1 MRIYYFP
8 DAKICLFFAVFACA
22 TYGYSAEDKLWPV
35 TFNDGGESAAVQH
48 IETAEVVP
56 QQEKPTPVFVAAPAA
71 PQPVAEST
79 ITVVAPAR
87 RQDASSTSLWD
98 AVALA
103 VKWHPLIKRAEQE
116 LAQSQEAINEAEAG
130 WLPSLSAGVKSGFE
144 ENQYSGRDEGSS
156 ALVLSASQLLYDFGK
171 TESKVGLANT
181 TARHQASSRDKSVS
195 DIAYETV
202 SDYLQA
208 VRYQRLA
215 EIAATQVT
223 GFSTI
228 NEIARK
234 RASLGA
240 SAQSDYS
247 QSKVR
252 LASSVAAQHDYQAQA
267 NRWSAAL
274 DSITNSAV
282 SSRLSMQFP
291 DGMEGICRNTPTG
304 NITSPTI
311 AMAHAQI
318 DMARDRVAAAKAD
331 YYPTLSLDPSYEYQL
346 DDDSTST
353 NRSSKKGRW
362 GVFIN
367 VSVPLYEGGSQVSRT
382 RQSEQVLQAAQYNL
396 DREKTDAVQKLNEA
410 TSQIA
415 SMQESLVAK
424 KTREGEALQTRDLYK
439 MQYIEL
445 GNRSFSDLLTAEA
458 EIHQTR
464 MDIVNQSYTMTLLSV
479 ECLYYSGQLADYF
492 IAGRQ

>member
-1 MRIYYFP
+1 MRIHYFP
-8 DAKICLFFAVFACA
+8 DAKISLFFAVFACA

-35 TFNDGGESAAVQH
+35 TFSDEEA
-48 IETAEVVP
+48 
-56 QQEKPTPVFVAAPAA
+56 AAPAQNIEA
-71 PQPVAEST
+71 VEAAVPQANSSPLSTVSSVIPVPEST
-79 ITVVAPAR
+79 VTVVAPVR
-87 RQDASSTSLWD
+87 PQDASSTSLWD
-98 AVALA
+98 AVAMA

-144 ENQYSGRDEGSS
+144 ESQYSGRDERSS

-181 TARHQASSRDKSVS
+181 SARHQASSRDKNVS

-215 EIAATQVT
+215 EIAVMQAE

-267 NRWSAAL
+267 SRWSAAL
-274 DSITNSAV
+274 DNITNSAI
-282 SSRLSMQFP
+282 SSRLNRQFP

-304 NITSPTI
+304 NITSPAI

-318 DMARDRVAAAKAD
+318 EMARDKVAAAKAD

-346 DDDSTST
+346 DADNTST
-353 NRSSKKGRW
+353 NRSSKKGHW

-382 RQSEQVLQAAQYNL
+382 RQSELVLQAAQYNL
-396 DREKTDAVQKLNEA
+396 DREKTDAVQKVNEA

-415 SMQESLVAK
+415 SMQESLIAK

-492 IAGRQ
+492 IAARQ

>member
-1 MRIYYFP
+1 MGIRHFP
-8 DAKICLFFAVFACA
+8 TAKIGLFFAVFACA
-22 TYGYSAEDKLWPV
+22 AYGYSAEDKFWPV
-35 TFNDGGESAAVQH
+35 TFGGGNTEPGSA
-48 IETAEVVP
+48 TADAKPASPTV
-56 QQEKPTPVFVAAPAA
+56 EKPSQVFIVSPR
-71 PQPVAEST
+71 PELPEEST
-79 ITVVAPAR
+79 ITVLSPVR
-87 RQDASSTSLWD
+87 EQDSGYANLRD

-116 LAQSQEAINEAEAG
+116 LAQSEEAINEAEAG
-130 WLPSLSAGVKSGFE
+130 WLPSLNAGVKSGFE
-144 ENQYSGRDEGSS
+144 ESQYSGRNEGSS
-156 ALVLSASQLLYDFGK
+156 ALVLSASQMLYDFGK
-171 TESKVGLANT
+171 TDSKVGLANT
-181 TARHQASSRDKSVS
+181 TARHQAGSRDKSIS

-202 SDYLQA
+202 NDALQA
-208 VRYQRLA
+208 VRYRWLA
-215 EIAATQVT
+215 DIAEMQVA

-252 LASSVAAQHDYQAQA
+252 LASSFAALHDYRAQA
-267 NRWSAAL
+267 NRWAAAL
-274 DSITNSAV
+274 DSITNSTV
-282 SSRLSMQFP
+282 SSRLELRFP
-291 DGMEGICRNTPTG
+291 EEMEGICRSTPTG
-304 NITSPTI
+304 NITSPAI
-311 AMAHAQI
+311 NMASAQI
-318 DMARDRVAAAKAD
+318 EMAREKVSAAKAN

-346 DDDSTST
+346 DADSTSSI
-353 NRSSKKGRW
+353 RSSKKGRW

-396 DREKTDAVQKLNEA
+396 DREKTEAVQKVNESA
-410 TSQIA
+410 RQIA

-464 MDIVNQSYTMTLLSV
+464 MDIVNQSYTMISLSV

-492 IAGRQ
+492 IAGRR

>member
-8 DAKICLFFAVFACA
+8 DAKISLFFAVFACA

-35 TFNDGGESAAVQH
+35 TFNDGGEAAPAQN
-48 IETAEVVP
+48 IEKAEVAP
-56 QQEKPTPVFVAAPAA
+56 PQEKISPVFVAPPAA

-79 ITVVAPAR
+79 LTVVAPVR
-87 RQDASSTSLWD
+87 RKDASSSSLWD

-130 WLPSLSAGVKSGFE
+130 WLPSMSAGVKSGFE
-144 ENQYSGRDEGSS
+144 ENQYSGGNEGTS

-181 TARHQASSRDKSVS
+181 AVRYQASSRDKSVS

-215 EIAATQVT
+215 EVAATQVT

-267 NRWSAAL
+267 RRWSAAL
-274 DSITNSAV
+274 DSITNSAI
-282 SSRLSMQFP
+282 SSRLNMHFP

-311 AMAHAQI
+311 AMAHEQI
-318 DMARDRVAAAKAD
+318 AIAREKVAAAKAD

-346 DDDSTST
+346 DENTST
-353 NRSSKKGRW
+353 KRSSKKGRW

-396 DREKTDAVQKLNEA
+396 DREKTDAVQKVNEA
-410 TSQIA
+410 TGQIA
-415 SMQESLVAK
+415 SMQESLIAK

-464 MDIVNQSYTMTLLSV
+464 MDILNQSYTMTQLAV